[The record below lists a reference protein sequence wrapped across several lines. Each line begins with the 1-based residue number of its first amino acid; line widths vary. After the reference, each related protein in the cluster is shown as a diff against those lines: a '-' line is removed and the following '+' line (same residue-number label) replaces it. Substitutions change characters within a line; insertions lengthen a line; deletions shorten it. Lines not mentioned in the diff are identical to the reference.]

1 MQTNFRRFARHIAA
15 PLICAGAIGG
25 AAIGLAGTAG
35 ASTGSNVSPDPNP
48 SATVRGPLIVA
59 TPPHTTA
66 PHWLQPRHRVLLL
79 SPDTSGE

>member
-1 MQTNFRRFARHIAA
+1 METNFRRFARHIAA

-35 ASTGSNVSPDPNP
+35 ASTGSTPAPAPNP

-59 TPPHTTA
+59 TPPHTA
-66 PHWLQPRHRVLLL
+66 PPIWLQPRHRVLLL
-79 SPDTSGE
+79 APQASGE